1 MFLKAKEN
9 MTMKKFNLNRY
20 LGYALL
26 LLGTIGSILTIV
38 GIAPAKA
45 LGTQTMVFI
54 LVGITNIFVDIRL
67 TLLEKKLDNTND
79 NQQ

>member
-1 MFLKAKEN
+1 MKTKEN

-45 LGTQTMVFI
+45 LGTPIMVFM
-54 LVGITNIFVDIRL
+54 LVGITNIFIDIRL
-67 TLLEKKLDNTND
+67 TLLEKKLDNPN
-79 NQQ
+79 